1 MESKPVWW
9 LVADMSPEEL
19 VACVNFQHITYA
31 IASDEAL
38 QILRSRHTTKFERIS
53 HLEGRGYLAYST
65 SVG

>member
-1 MESKPVWW
+1 
-9 LVADMSPEEL
+9 MSPEEL
-19 VACVNFQHITYA
+19 VARVNFQHITYA